1 MVTNKAEWREKSEKT
16 VKTRLQRQMRE
27 EEYSEE
33 IELKFESFKKF
44 LIRKGTSNK
53 MTNTFFWR
61 RFFTALIVSTNSKF
75 STYVITHAKVETWTF
90 HLKIPWNSS
99 NFDIIINDCISS
111 TSWAILYRLYSI
123 AYTELRS
130 IQYGRKYRNSRNS
143 T

>member
-61 RFFTALIVSTNSKF
+61 RFFTALIVSTHALLTVNSTPPYQGGF
-75 STYVITHAKVETWTF
+75 SV
-90 HLKIPWNSS
+90 N
-99 NFDIIINDCISS
+99 N
-111 TSWAILYRLYSI
+111 
-123 AYTELRS
+123 
-130 IQYGRKYRNSRNS
+130 IQYL
-143 T
+143 

>member
-1 MVTNKAEWREKSEKT
+1 MIYCYSDLVTNKAEWREKSEKT

-61 RFFTALIVSTNSKF
+61 RFFTALIVSISEI
-75 STYVITHAKVETWTF
+75 VHLETKLAW
-90 HLKIPWNSS
+90 
-99 NFDIIINDCISS
+99 
-111 TSWAILYRLYSI
+111 
-123 AYTELRS
+123 
-130 IQYGRKYRNSRNS
+130 KYHH
-143 T
+143 

>member
-61 RFFTALIVSTNSKF
+61 RFFTALIVSTYKF
-75 STYVITHAKVETWTF
+75 YI
-90 HLKIPWNSS
+90 LKS
-99 NFDIIINDCISS
+99 NRFAHGGQY
-111 TSWAILYRLYSI
+111 TSLPVRLLG
-123 AYTELRS
+123 A
-130 IQYGRKYRNSRNS
+130 
-143 T
+143 